1 MEDYDIRLLHSL
13 NLLQDIDLHF
23 AGLMMTLAGAAACP
37 ELALAAGLVSNT
49 TAGKKHICLDLEASA
64 SRPLTAIFGEVPE
77 NTVALFEGIQT
88 PAARTWSAK
97 LSACPVVGA
106 PGEYRPLVLDE
117 QNRLYLYRYWA
128 YEQQLAAEIKT
139 RIRADRRRVD
149 PDTLQAGLARYFPP
163 SRVHPDW
170 QKIAAFAAVTGH
182 LAIISG
188 GPGTGKTHT
197 VTNILALLL
206 ELHADLRA
214 TVCAP
219 TGKAAAR
226 IQESIKKTKQTL
238 DCPPQLRS
246 KIPDEA
252 TTIHRLLGVRRNSPN
267 FYHDQHNPLPIDVLI
282 VDEASMVSLAL
293 MTKLLRATAAECR
306 VILLGDRNQLASVE
320 AGAVLGD
327 LCTAADPD
335 SYSEAFCELYDRVG
349 AENLVSGCAAD
360 QAALSDCAVE
370 LKYSYRF
377 EASSAIGAVSRA
389 VNSGDAKA
397 ALAVTD
403 QDTSGTISREALPDP
418 GELEDRLAAL
428 VETGHAGPS
437 TAEDLQG
444 AFRVLDTFRIL
455 CSHRRGP
462 YGVAGINRLMESVL
476 QKKGLI
482 DASGPYYRGRPIML
496 QRNDYTLGLYN
507 GDVGVIWPDATGE
520 NRAWFPDRTGGF
532 RALSTTRLPA
542 HETVY
547 AMTIHKSQGSEF
559 DRILMI
565 LPNVASPI
573 FTRELVYTGLT
584 RARQSVAIWAEAATF
599 ETAVQAR
606 VERRSGLRD
615 ALRRPWRRARTK
627 G

>member
-1 MEDYDIRLLHSL
+1 MEDYDIRRLHTL

-23 AGLMMTLAGAAACP
+23 ASLMMSLAGESACP
-37 ELALAAGLVSNT
+37 ELALAASLVSNT
-49 TAGKKHICLDLEASA
+49 TADEKHICFDLEASA
-64 SRPLTAIFGEVPE
+64 SRPLTALFSDVPE
-77 NTVALFEGIQT
+77 MAAAQLQHLQT
-88 PAARTWSAK
+88 PAAGTWSAK
-97 LSACPVVGA
+97 LQTCPVVGA
-106 PGEYRPLVLDE
+106 PGEYRPLILDGK
-117 QNRLYLYRYWA
+117 NRLYLYRYWA
-128 YEQQLAAEIKT
+128 YEQQLAAEIKM
-139 RIRADRRRVD
+139 RMNADRPRVD
-149 PDTLQAGLARYFPP
+149 HGLLQKGLARYFPP
-163 SRVHPDW
+163 SEVQPDW
-170 QKIAAFAAVTGH
+170 QKIAAFAAVTGP
-182 LAIISG
+182 LTIISG

-206 ELHADLRA
+206 ELEADLQVA
-214 TVCAP
+214 VCAP

-226 IQESIKKTKQTL
+226 IQESIKRAKQTL
-238 DCPPQLRS
+238 DCPSQLLP
-246 KIPDEA
+246 KIPEEA
-252 TTIHRLLGVRRNSPN
+252 TTIHRLLGVRRDSPH
-267 FYHDQHNPLPIDVLI
+267 FYFDRHNPLPIDVLI

-293 MTKLLRATAAECR
+293 MTKLLRATTAECR
-306 VILLGDRNQLASVE
+306 VILLGDRNQMASVE

-327 LCTAADPD
+327 LCAAADPD
-335 SYSEAFCELYDRVG
+335 SYSETFCKQYSRVG
-349 AENLVSGCAAD
+349 ADELISGCAAE
-360 QAALSDCAVE
+360 QAVLSDCVVE

-377 EASSAIGAVSRA
+377 DAASAIGAVSRA

-397 ALAVTD
+397 VLAVTD
-403 QDTSGTISREALPDP
+403 QDTSGTIAREALPAP

-428 VETGHAGPS
+428 VATGNAGPS
-437 TAEDLQG
+437 TAADLQA

-462 YGVAGINRLMESVL
+462 YGVARINRLMESVL

-507 GDVGVIWPDATGE
+507 GDVGVIWPDAAGE
-520 NRAWFPDRTGGF
+520 NRAWFPDRAGGL
-532 RALSTTRLPA
+532 RALAPTRLPA

-565 LPNVASPI
+565 LPNVAAPI

-584 RARQSVAIWAEAATF
+584 RARQSIAIWAEADIF
-599 ETAVQAR
+599 ETAVRAR

-615 ALRRPWRRARTK
+615 ALRPA
-627 G
+627 